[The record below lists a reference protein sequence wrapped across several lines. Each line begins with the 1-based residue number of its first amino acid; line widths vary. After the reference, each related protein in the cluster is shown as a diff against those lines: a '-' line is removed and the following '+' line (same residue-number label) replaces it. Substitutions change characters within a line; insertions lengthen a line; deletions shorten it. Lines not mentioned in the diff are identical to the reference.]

1 MVNKR
6 VESASRQAVGQRNY
20 RRVRDRA
27 LVRLAQDYPIEYR
40 NYYEEEKKR
49 DELEGKKW
57 DSLADS
63 PVYGVDYE
71 PPRRGSASSTEAGEG
86 SEQGNDGAKA

>member
-6 VESASRQAVGQRNY
+6 VESASRRAVGQRNY
-20 RRVRDRA
+20 RRARDRA
-27 LVRLAQDYPIEYR
+27 LVRLAQDYPIRYR
-40 NYYEEEKKR
+40 DYFEEEKKR
-49 DELEGKKW
+49 DELESKKW

-71 PPRRGSASSTEAGEG
+71 PPRRSSASSTEAGEG
-86 SEQGNDGAKA
+86 SEQGNDGAEA